1 MKRIELTEEQFRV
14 IQNAMTKEQ
23 IATIQEALT
32 TEMDRL
38 RDKLCIL
45 YSFDDI
51 LADALRSKEGQE
63 DRIVDEGEAF
73 YDKDLARDSNDDS
86 EEV

>member
-1 MKRIELTEEQFRV
+1 MRLKLTEEQVKV

-23 IATIQEALT
+23 IKTIREALA

-45 YSFDDI
+45 YDFDDI
-51 LADALRSKEGQE
+51 LADALYNKEE
-63 DRIVDEGEAF
+63 NNE
-73 YDKDLARDSNDDS
+73 SNDDS

>member
-1 MKRIELTEEQFRV
+1 MKPKFTEAQTYV
-14 IQNAMTKEQ
+14 IQDAMTKEQ
-23 IATIQEALT
+23 IKIIREALA

-38 RDKLCIL
+38 RARLCTL

-51 LADALRSKEGQE
+51 LADAFYNKEGQE
-63 DRIVDEGEAF
+63 DRSVDEGEAF
-73 YDKDLARDSNDDS
+73 YDKDLMRDSNDDS

>member
-1 MKRIELTEEQFRV
+1 MRLKLTEEQVKV

-23 IATIQEALT
+23 IKTIREALA

-38 RDKLCIL
+38 RDKLCTL
-45 YSFDDI
+45 YKVDDV
-51 LADALRSKEGQE
+51 LADAFYNKEE
-63 DRIVDEGEAF
+63 NNE
-73 YDKDLARDSNDDS
+73 SNDDS

>member
-1 MKRIELTEEQFRV
+1 MRLKLTAEQVKV

-23 IATIQEALT
+23 IETIRDALA

-38 RDKLCIL
+38 RDRLCVL
-45 YSFDDI
+45 YDFDDI
-51 LADALRSKEGQE
+51 LADAFYNKEAAE

-73 YDKDLARDSNDDS
+73 YNKDLRRDSNDDS
-86 EEV
+86 EVM

>member
-1 MKRIELTEEQFRV
+1 MRLKLTAEQVKV

-23 IATIQEALT
+23 IETIRDALA

-38 RDKLCIL
+38 RDKLCVL
-45 YSFDDI
+45 YDFDDI
-51 LADALRSKEGQE
+51 LADAFYNKE
-63 DRIVDEGEAF
+63 A
-73 YDKDLARDSNDDS
+73 ARDSNDDP

>member
-1 MKRIELTEEQFRV
+1 MKLD
-14 IQNAMTKEQ
+14 AMTKEQ
-23 IATIQEALT
+23 IATIREALA

-38 RDKLCIL
+38 RNKLCTL
-45 YSFDDI
+45 YRFDDI
-51 LADALRSKEGQE
+51 LADAFYNKEGQE

-73 YDKDLARDSNDDS
+73 YDKDLSWICRARDCNESNDDS

>member
-1 MKRIELTEEQFRV
+1 MRLKLTAEQVKV

-23 IATIQEALT
+23 IETIREALA

-38 RDKLCIL
+38 RDKLCVL
-45 YSFDDI
+45 YDFDDI
-51 LADALRSKEGQE
+51 LADAFYNKEE
-63 DRIVDEGEAF
+63 SNE
-73 YDKDLARDSNDDS
+73 SNDDS

>member
-1 MKRIELTEEQFRV
+1 MRPKFTEEQTYV

-23 IATIQEALT
+23 IKTIREALA

-38 RDKLCIL
+38 REKLCVL
-45 YSFDDI
+45 YAYDDM
-51 LADALRSKEGQE
+51 LADAFYNKEAAE

-73 YDKDLARDSNDDS
+73 YNKDLRRDSNDDS

>member
-14 IQNAMTKEQ
+14 IQDAMTKEQ
-23 IATIQEALT
+23 IETIRDALV
-32 TEMDRL
+32 TEMNHL
-38 RDKLCIL
+38 RRKLCTL

-51 LADALRSKEGQE
+51 LEDALRNKEGQE
-63 DRIVDEGEAF
+63 DRNYDDGEAF
-73 YDKDLARDSNDDS
+73 YDKDLVRDSNDDL